1 MRRGW
6 LTPRRRTAGG
16 WALGG
21 AGAVLFVTGLLPG
34 LPHGLAF
41 FGLAVMLAGA
51 IAVLAARHDQ
61 DRDSRTPEGTR
72 LLAEV
77 RAYRKRLRQLEPGS
91 EDPWTR
97 FAGQLPY
104 AITFGLVKDWVERFA
119 AVTQPVPQAGWWDAP
134 AGQPAILLWQFAPSF
149 TTIMCSYAPPA
160 PLHGHAAITHA
171 GYGDDFGGG
180 YGGGIGGMVGG
191 GGGGGGGGSW

>member
-1 MRRGW
+1 MHRGW
-6 LTPRRRTAGG
+6 LTPSRRTADG

-21 AGAVLFVTGLLPG
+21 AGVVLFVTGLLPG
-34 LPHGLAF
+34 LLHGLAF
-41 FGLAVMLAGA
+41 FGLAVMLAGGA
-51 IAVLAARHDQ
+51 VVLAARHDQ
-61 DRDSRTPEGTR
+61 DRDSRTPEGTH

-77 RAYRKRLRQLEPGS
+77 RAYRKRLRQLKPGS

-119 AVTQPVPQAGWWDAP
+119 AVTQPVPQAGWRDAS
-134 AGQPAILLWQFAPSF
+134 AGQPAILLWQSASSF

-160 PLHGHAAITHA
+160 RLHGHAAITQA
-171 GYGDDFGGG
+171 GYGDGF
-180 YGGGIGGMVGG
+180 GGMVGEG